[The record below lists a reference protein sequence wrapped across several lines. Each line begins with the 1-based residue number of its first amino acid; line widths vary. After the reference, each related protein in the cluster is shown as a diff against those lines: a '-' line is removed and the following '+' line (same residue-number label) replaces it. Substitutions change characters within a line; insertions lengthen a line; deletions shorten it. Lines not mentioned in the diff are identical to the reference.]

1 MLEDGD
7 TVLNL
12 VGAVLILAVVT
23 GLVVVGLNFS
33 GSTGEGAPDTDWTI
47 ERVND
52 THVRVTHAG
61 GESVRTDELR
71 VTADSVR
78 RAANWTDPV
87 SDGESAVISASDGS
101 LVRVVWNGGRG
112 DRSVMAR
119 KRV

>member
-12 VGAVLILAVVT
+12 VGAVLILAVVA

-33 GSTGEGAPDTDWTI
+33 GSAGEQPPEADWTI
-47 ERVND
+47 ERIND
-52 THVRVTHAG
+52 THVRVTHASG
-61 GESVRTDELR
+61 DPVRTDELR

-87 SDGESAVISASDGS
+87 SDGESAVIPASDGS
-101 LVRVVWNGGRG
+101 LIRIVWNGGRG
-112 DRSVMAR
+112 DRSIMAQE
-119 KRV
+119 RV